1 MGKLA
6 VGPDTATATGG
17 LHGTARQRQRTA
29 AAMVLL
35 GFRPSTATPGAGPVL
50 GDLKEEEERRAALDA
65 AWHVVSTHA
74 GGVIAQ
80 RVGV

>member
-1 MGKLA
+1 M
-6 VGPDTATATGG
+6 GPDTATATGG

-35 GFRPSTATPGAGPVL
+35 NSDFDQARQRQEQDQSWA
-50 GDLKEEEERRAALDA
+50 DLKEEEERRAALDA